1 MAVTVDSFAK
11 RKIAVMGLAR
21 SGMAAVRALLAGG
34 AKVIAWDD
42 SEARRAE
49 AEKLG
54 ARIAEPVT
62 KKVLDGV
69 AALVLSPGIPHTHPR
84 PHKAAA
90 KAKALGIPIIGDVEL
105 LFLACPH
112 ARFIGITGTN
122 GKSTTTALIT
132 HVLRSAGRKVEMGGN
147 IGRSALD
154 LEPLGPEGIY
164 VIEMSSYQLELTP
177 SAAFDAAILT
187 NITPDHLD
195 RHGGMAGYI
204 AAKKRIFANQTAGCV
219 AVVGVDTP
227 EAAALAQEITGGP
240 AMLVPISA
248 LRSQQSGVA
257 VVDHRILDQAFGAGA
272 IISLPQLPSLPG
284 NHNMENAA
292 ATYAVCRAMGLAI
305 DDIVQ
310 GLKTFPGLEH
320 RQQLCAVLDGIPF
333 INDSKATNP
342 DATAKALSSY
352 TNIFWIAGGKP
363 KDGGFGLLD
372 PYLGNVTRAI
382 LIGEA
387 ADALQAWIAGRLPV
401 TRAADIAEAVSQS
414 LTLAKREGGRGPV
427 VLLSPACAS
436 FDQFSDFEARGRA
449 FARAVAA
456 LPASVRDIRWRG
468 EEVTA

>member
-1 MAVTVDSFAK
+1 MTIAVEVFAK
-11 RKIAVMGLAR
+11 QKVAVMGLAR

-42 SEARRAE
+42 SDARRAE

-54 ARIAEPVT
+54 AKIVEPVT
-62 KKVLDGV
+62 KKALANV
-69 AALVLSPGIPHTHPR
+69 AALILSPGIPHTYPK

-90 KAKALGIPIIGDVEL
+90 KAKELGIPIIGDVEL

-112 ARFIGITGTN
+112 ARFVGITGTN

-177 SAAFDAAILT
+177 SAAFDAAVLT

-195 RHGGMAGYI
+195 RHGGMQGYI
-204 AAKKRIFANQTAGCV
+204 EAKTRIFANQTAGCV
-219 AVVGVDTP
+219 AIVGVDTP
-227 EAAALAQEITGGP
+227 DSAKLVDSLAGGP
-240 AMLVPISA
+240 AMLVPVSA
-248 LRSQQSGVA
+248 HKSQKSGVA
-257 VVDHRILDQAFGAGA
+257 IVERRILDQAFGAGA
-272 IISLPQLPSLPG
+272 IVSLPELPSLPG
-284 NHNMENAA
+284 DHNMENAA
-292 ATYAVCRAMGLAI
+292 ATYAACRSMGLSI
-305 DDIVQ
+305 DEIVQ

-333 INDSKATNP
+333 VNDSKATNP
-342 DATAKALSSY
+342 DAAAKALASY
-352 TNIFWIAGGKP
+352 PHIIWIAGGKP

-372 PYLGNVTRAI
+372 SHLSHVLHAV

-387 ADALQAWIAGRLPV
+387 AEAMAQWIGGRVPV
-401 TRAADIAEAVSQS
+401 LRAADISEAVSQS
-414 LTLAKREGGRGPV
+414 LTLAKREGGHRPV
-427 VLLSPACAS
+427 ILLSPACAS

-456 LPASVRDIRWRG
+456 LPAAVRDIRWRG
-468 EEVTA
+468 EEAS